1 MTKWFIEYPTGIA
14 SKNLIEKWL
23 DKLTAEQLKSVAKE
37 IKMLEIAGN
46 ELKLPHSRA
55 LSNGLFELRE
65 RRFGYR
71 IYYCFRGNNI
81 ILLLA
86 AGNKQ
91 SQEKNIKTARER
103 LAIL

>member
-46 ELKLPHSRA
+46 
-55 LSNGLFELRE
+55 
-65 RRFGYR
+65 
-71 IYYCFRGNNI
+71 
-81 ILLLA
+81 LLA